1 MNLHYSSLTMEMK
14 IRGDSCAACRYKKHR
29 CALDCPFAPYFPA
42 SQPKIF
48 MNVHRLYGSTNVLRI
63 LNLLNDNKRKEEA
76 MRSIKYESYIRR
88 VNRVHG
94 CYGAIVYLK
103 NRLAEMTRQLQHI
116 RLLLDT
122 HRRNINQPT
131 QNSLINSLFG
141 SLPVN
146 NEINNQ
152 SVGGS
157 SNSATQTIDE
167 NDLEA
172 YFVGPIDHKANE
184 VASRIMAPPNNLDN
198 PKITNA
204 DLLRILDEY
213 DCESGEEKESSWE
226 KETLKMYLSVV
237 KEVGGGPIAD
247 QGGCWKYGEGG
258 FSMESDGGREVGV
271 KAVECFFRGV
281 IVVVRLE
288 EKKLSGAWV
297 CIDPEGCGSC
307 CATDVYVVA
316 VS

>member
-14 IRGDSCAACRYKKHR
+14 IKGDSCAACRYKKHR

-152 SVGGS
+152 TVGGS

-198 PKITNA
+198 PEITNA

-213 DCESGEEKESSWE
+213 DCVELWREKGREVLGNSYFIP
-226 KETLKMYLSVV
+226 TDCAYRLSRKVV
-237 KEVGGGPIAD
+237 EVCVRLVGSKVGAQGPMAD
-247 QGGCWKYGEGG
+247 QGGGWKYGEGV
-258 FSMESDGGREVGV
+258 FPMESDGGREVGV
-271 KAVECFFRGV
+271 ESVGYVRYLDPRGFRWKMLCNEWPCMV
-281 IVVVRLE
+281 L
-288 EKKLSGAWV
+288 L
-297 CIDPEGCGSC
+297 
-307 CATDVYVVA
+307 
-316 VS
+316 